1 MIISRDKNISSSIY
15 IAINEDKK
23 KKADLAKYKQ
33 VEKKPLTGLILSKHD
48 PYLHKLCEMIYSNIK
63 SRF

>member
-23 KKADLAKYKQ
+23 KKADLAKYK
-33 VEKKPLTGLILSKHD
+33 
-48 PYLHKLCEMIYSNIK
+48 
-63 SRF
+63 

>member
-1 MIISRDKNISSSIY
+1 MIVSRDKNISSSIY

-23 KKADLAKYKQ
+23 KKADFEKYSK
-33 VEKKPLTGLILSKHD
+33 VEKKPLIGPILSKHD